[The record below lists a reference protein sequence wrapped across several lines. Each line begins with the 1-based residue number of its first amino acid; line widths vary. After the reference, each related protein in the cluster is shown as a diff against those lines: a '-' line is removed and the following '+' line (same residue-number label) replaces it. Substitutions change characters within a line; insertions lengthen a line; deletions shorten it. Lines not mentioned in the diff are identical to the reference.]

1 MRLEKLVI
9 NGLFDHFD
17 HTVVFHREDNITILI
32 APNGYGKTVILKI
45 IDSIFKLKLSYFL
58 ELEFN
63 FIQLITDEMSLYLQ
77 KDRESKLRKLKVSTD
92 GNLDEL
98 FEYSS
103 RSRSPDKFAENVEM
117 FMPFLDRVD
126 IDKWHDR
133 RSGEIV
139 SLNDMISKYSELMP
153 PKMRKDLAGS
163 YPDWLKEF
171 SNSFSTYFI
180 QDQRLILREKTEPIT
195 YRARKVEYTDTIE
208 KYASDLAAVIRN
220 TVVESSKISQR
231 LDSSFPVR
239 LLKKDD
245 FKILSVGELKT
256 DLQDLQEK
264 REKLSGYNLL
274 ASEDYVAGFKELDD
288 IQETDTKVLTLY
300 VLDTR
305 EKLSIYDEILK
316 RIELFSDILNTKRLS
331 FKKVKIDSEKGFTFE
346 TNNGKPLKLT
356 QLSSGEQHQ
365 IVLLYELI
373 FNVEDNALVLIDEPE
388 ISLHVAWQ
396 KEFLNDLKM
405 IVEIQDMSVIIA
417 THSPQII
424 DNRWELT
431 VNLEEG
437 AMA

>member
-1 MRLEKLVI
+1 MKLEKLVI
-9 NGLFDHFD
+9 NGLFDRFN
-17 HTVVFHREDNITILI
+17 HTVVFHQQENINIII

-45 IDSIFKLKLSYFL
+45 VDSIFKLKLSYFL

-63 FIQLITDEMSLYLQ
+63 FIQLITDERSLHLQ
-77 KDRESKLRKLKVSTD
+77 KDRESKLRKLKISID
-92 GNLDEL
+92 ENLDEL

-103 RSRSPDKFAENVEM
+103 RSRGADNFAENVEM
-117 FMPFLDRVD
+117 IMPFLDRVD
-126 IDKWHDR
+126 IDKWHDGS
-133 RSGEIV
+133 SGEIL
-139 SLNDMISKYSELMP
+139 SLDEILLKYSDLIP
-153 PKMRKDLAGS
+153 PKMQSDLTGN

-171 SNSFSTYFI
+171 SDSFSTYFI
-180 QDQRLILREKTEPIT
+180 QDQRLILRGTTERAR
-195 YRARKVEYTDTIE
+195 YRSRKVEYTDTIE
-208 KYASDLAAVIRN
+208 KYASDLADVIRN

-239 LLKKDD
+239 LLKKDE
-245 FKILSVGELKT
+245 FKILSVDELKT

-305 EKLSIYDEILK
+305 KKLFVYDDILK
-316 RIELFSDILNTKRLS
+316 RIELFSDILNNKRLS
-331 FKKVKIDSEKGFTFE
+331 FKKVKIDSEKGFIFE
-346 TNNGKPLKLT
+346 TNHGKPLKLT

-365 IVLLYELI
+365 IVLIYELI
-373 FNVEDNALVLIDEPE
+373 FNVKNNALVLIDEPE

-424 DNRWELT
+424 DNRWDLT
-431 VNLEEG
+431 IDLEEG